1 MFVLMLT
8 LGFALLA
15 LPSASQLIPSPATRN
30 PVLQLPTAAI
40 PTSTPGPP
48 APERIE
54 FMAEEPI
61 TGLSNCNVYGVEGVI
76 QTDKGQGL
84 SNTQVVIWDEA
95 TGLLDLGVTD
105 STGRYRIDLEG
116 DLALHKLWVQVFN
129 DDQPVSQPVRVEP
142 QLDCQH
148 GFQIFLINW
157 RRTAQ

>member
-15 LPSASQLIPSPATRN
+15 LPNAVPSGGTRN
-30 PVLQLPTAAI
+30 PGLQLPTASI

-48 APERIE
+48 VPARIE
-54 FMAEEPI
+54 FVAEEPI
-61 TGLSNCNVYGVEGVI
+61 TGLPNCNIYGVEGMI

-129 DDQPVSQPVRVEP
+129 NDQPVSQPILVEP
-142 QLDCQH
+142 QIDCQQ
-148 GFQIFLINW
+148 GFQIFLVNW
-157 RRTAQ
+157 RRTVQ